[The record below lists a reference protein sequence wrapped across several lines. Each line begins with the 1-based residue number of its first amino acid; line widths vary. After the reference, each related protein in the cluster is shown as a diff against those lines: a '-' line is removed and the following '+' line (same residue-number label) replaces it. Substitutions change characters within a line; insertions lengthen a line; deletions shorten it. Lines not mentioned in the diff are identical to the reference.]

1 MADSFGCPLFFL
13 LTDCAESGTLN
24 LKGTALAAP
33 VFALSNGGRRR
44 LKAQDAA
51 HLGKTGKAAENL
63 KKSFQK
69 GLLFRDLPAIIT
81 KRDCDRYAMKRE
93 VAADTAGFSVEYVRF

>member
-1 MADSFGCPLFFL
+1 MERLEHAGKEKDGAAS
-13 LTDCAESGTLN
+13 
-24 LKGTALAAP
+24 AAP
-33 VFALSNGGRRR
+33 VFALSHSGRQR
-44 LKAQDAA
+44 LKAQEAA
-51 HLGKTGKAAENL
+51 HLEKTGKAAENL

-69 GLLFRDLPAIIT
+69 GLHFRDLPAIIT

>member
-1 MADSFGCPLFFL
+1 MHTGKEKDGAAS
-13 LTDCAESGTLN
+13 
-24 LKGTALAAP
+24 AAP
-33 VFALSNGGRRR
+33 VFALLHSGRRR
-44 LKAQDAA
+44 LKAQEAA
-51 HLGKTGKAAENL
+51 HLEKTGKAAENL

-69 GLLFRDLPAIIT
+69 GLHFRDLPVIIT